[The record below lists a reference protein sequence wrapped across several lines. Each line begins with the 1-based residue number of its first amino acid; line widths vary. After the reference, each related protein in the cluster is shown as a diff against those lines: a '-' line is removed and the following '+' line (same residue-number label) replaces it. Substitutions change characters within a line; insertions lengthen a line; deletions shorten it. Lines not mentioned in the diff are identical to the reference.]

1 MENAL
6 ENLHWLII
14 SRGLLQSS
22 EMLIRI
28 LLLWTEVIQ
37 EVMGLASFENVMIE
51 NIQKQ
56 KDKMAAM
63 LSKFSIFD
71 QLTKESKVLV
81 GYYWKTHTYSIG
93 QVVYSEGQPADMI
106 YLIKSGE
113 FELSKVIYVK

>member
-1 MENAL
+1 
-6 ENLHWLII
+6 
-14 SRGLLQSS
+14 
-22 EMLIRI
+22 MLIRI

-81 GYYWKTHTYSIG
+81 GYY
-93 QVVYSEGQPADMI
+93 
-106 YLIKSGE
+106 
-113 FELSKVIYVK
+113 